1 MKKLN
6 IFRHRLY
13 LGVLI
18 ALVLFIF
25 LAITGCNGGNSDDSP
40 PLQMMYTVSG
50 TFQAPDTALIDS
62 DVNDPFAPYISND
75 TIDEPQ
81 LEVPNPGTIGG
92 YVNVKG
98 AGKDGRSTTGGDIS
112 DFFEVTLADGQAI
125 NLFIADHPGS
135 DLDLYLYDAGKTQVG
150 VSLGTDSTESLTV
163 STGAGTYFIEVRAF
177 DGASNYNLTI
187 GQSGASAGIR
197 SLRLEDEF
205 VPGEVIVRFKDDH
218 KLAKGVHNAAGLAAS
233 VGLQARA
240 GAPGREMLLSF
251 DDETERRQ
259 AFQALNIDPALVKR
273 HSYQTAAAVIQRKMD
288 TLYIVKALRQ
298 RPDVVS
304 ADLNYI
310 RRATIVPND
319 DQYDRQWHYP
329 LINLP
334 AAWEIETGDN
344 TVTVAVIDTGV
355 LLGHPDLAGRLTANG
370 YDFISETSIEV
381 DGTGGID
388 PDPDDPGDQS
398 PGGSSFHGTHVAGT
412 IAATT
417 DNLIGVAGITWN
429 TRVMPLRALGRGGG
443 TSYDVIQCV
452 KYASGL
458 DNDSLI
464 TLAPGAYADIIN
476 LSLGGGGFST
486 AEEQVFKDAWDQDV
500 IVIAAAGN
508 ESSSSPFYPAAY
520 NKVVAVSAV
529 NFNKELAWYSNFGSR
544 VDVAAPG
551 GDTGA
556 DLNADGFPDGVL
568 STCGD
573 DTSGSILFTY
583 CFFQGTSMASPHM
596 AGVVALMKAANP
608 ALTPGP
614 FDILLTGGLITEDI
628 GAVGWDDSF
637 GYGLIDA
644 FKAVSQA
651 SGAIPAILVPD
662 PSALNFG
669 PSATTKPLD
678 LTNGSSA
685 DPIQIT
691 AASASALWLTVTPA
705 VALPNNLNSSD
716 TASFTIDVDRTG
728 LADGVYDAEITITSD
743 AVNDPV
749 TVPVSMQ
756 VGTPFLGGNAG
767 FHYVL
772 LTDPNTLQTQYQVEV
787 GYNPS
792 TRQYSYTFNWVVAGT
807 YNIFAGSDSD
817 NDFLIGDEAEAFG
830 AYQTVDQPTT
840 ITVSGN
846 LSGLDFST
854 GFDFTLPPTTLSPGG
869 PAGRPILQRFNGLTL
884 SR

>member
-1 MKKLN
+1 
-6 IFRHRLY
+6 
-13 LGVLI
+13 
-18 ALVLFIF
+18 
-25 LAITGCNGGNSDDSP
+25 
-40 PLQMMYTVSG
+40 MMFNVSG
-50 TFQAPDTALIDS
+50 SFQAPDTALIDS
-62 DVNDPFAPYISND
+62 DVNDPFAPYIVND

-81 LEVPNPGTIGG
+81 QEVPNPGTIGG
-92 YVNVKG
+92 YVNVAG
-98 AGKDGRSTTGGDIS
+98 AGDDGRSKMGGDTS

-125 NLFIADHPGS
+125 NLFIADQAGAN
-135 DLDLYLYDAGKTQVG
+135 LDLYLYDSSKVLADFSTG
-150 VSLGTDSTESLTV
+150 VSSTESLIV
-163 STGAGTYFIEVRAF
+163 SGQGIFYIEVRAVS
-177 DGASNYNLTI
+177 GASNYNLTI
-187 GQSGASAGIR
+187 GQSGASVGTG
-197 SLRLEDEF
+197 SLRLSDEF
-205 VPGEVIVRFKDDH
+205 IPGQVIVRFEAQYKTN
-218 KLAKGVHNAAGLAAS
+218 KTILNAKSKAAS
-233 VGLQARA
+233 VGLRARA
-240 GAPGREMLLSF
+240 GAPDREMLLAF
-251 DDETERRQ
+251 ETENDRQQ
-259 AFQALNIDPALVKR
+259 AFRALGIDPGLETHHA
-273 HSYQTAAAVIQRKMD
+273 YQTANAVIQRKLA
-288 TLYIVKALRQ
+288 TIYIVNALRQ
-298 RPDVVS
+298 RPDVLS

-310 RRATIVPND
+310 RRTTLAPD
-319 DQYDRQWHYP
+319 DSLYNRQWHYP

-334 AAWEIETGDN
+334 SAWEIETGDN

-355 LLGHPDLAGRLTANG
+355 LLGHPDFVGRLTANG
-370 YDFISETSIEV
+370 YDFISEPSIEV

-388 PDPDDPGDQS
+388 PDPDDPGDGD
-398 PGGSSFHGTHVAGT
+398 PLLGGSSFHGTHVAGT

-417 DNLIGVAGITWN
+417 DNLIGVAGVTWN

-443 TSYDVIQCV
+443 TSYDVIQCI

-458 DNDSLI
+458 PNDSPI
-464 TLAPGAYADIIN
+464 TLAPGDYADIIN
-476 LSLGGGGFST
+476 LSLGGGGFSLS
-486 AEEQVFKDAWDQDV
+486 EQNAFNDARSQGV

-508 ESSSSPFYPAAY
+508 DSSSSPFYPAAY
-520 NKVVAVSAV
+520 NNVVAVSAV
-529 NFNKELAWYSNFGSR
+529 NYNKDLAWYSNFGSFI
-544 VDVAAPG
+544 DVAAPG

-573 DTSGSILFTY
+573 DTNKPAPIQLIY

-608 ALTPGP
+608 ALTPAEL
-614 FDILLTGGLITEDI
+614 DTLITGTLITEDI
-628 GAVGWDDSF
+628 GATGRDDSF

-644 FKAVSQA
+644 FKAVSEA

-669 PSATTKPLD
+669 PSATTQTLD
-678 LTNGSSA
+678 LINGSSA

-691 AASASALWLTVTPA
+691 NATASELWLTVTPG
-705 VALPNNLNSSD
+705 VMLPDNLNPSE
-716 TASFTIDVDRTG
+716 TRSFTIDVDRTG
-728 LADGVYDAEITITSD
+728 LADGVYDAQITITSD

-772 LTDPNTLQTQYQVEV
+772 LTDPNTLQTRYQVEV

-792 TRQYSYTFNWVVAGT
+792 TRQYTYTFTGVLSGT

-817 NDFLIGDEAEAFG
+817 NDLLIGDEGEAFG
-830 AYQTVDQPTT
+830 AYQTVDQPTL

-854 GFDFTLPPTTLSPGG
+854 GFEFTLPPNSLSPGS
-869 PAGRPILQRFNGLTL
+869 PAGRPILHRIDGLKV